1 MQQRE
6 GGFGLST
13 GVASLSTCATRA
25 ERNARASSCATT
37 MTDRG
42 LEFKSAC
49 RLARKKLGA
58 PAAADEPRAGAPALH
73 QSLAARQS
81 SAIAAKLSE
90 IDGRLA
96 NLRAA
101 AERKH
106 DGGANAFER
115 AMAAV
120 ERDCAWADKGI
131 AAILAAA
138 DGKRGQRR
146 DHERVIAATLR
157 SRLGD
162 RLREVQACAAARQR
176 ALKEQQKRRNKFSH
190 SGPAISTRVQL
201 DTPLFAT
208 AYKPRARA
216 AARGRAAARRA
227 ARAARR
233 APPGAFAPSSS
244 FAPSGLRARRPGAAA
259 GAAAETQS
267 RLQLQQEQQRQQMM
281 LEQASRR
288 LDTAHN
294 IEKEIGKLG
303 EVFSRFS
310 SLVAQQ
316 AEVVERLDDD
326 VEGALGEVEMG
337 HAELL
342 KAQEVLRGN
351 RALFLKVFAVL
362 IALIVLFVLF

>member
-1 MQQRE
+1 MIPSMAAATMQQRD
-6 GGFGLST
+6 GGFGLLRDCCEVRAPIER
-13 GVASLSTCATRA
+13 GCRLDVLETCATRA
-25 ERNARASSCATT
+25 ERNARASRAQHT

-190 SGPAISTRVQL
+190 SGPAIGVR
-201 DTPLFAT
+201 
-208 AYKPRARA
+208 
-216 AARGRAAARRA
+216 
-227 ARAARR
+227 
-233 APPGAFAPSSS
+233 
-244 FAPSGLRARRPGAAA
+244 RARR
-259 GAAAETQS
+259 
-267 RLQLQQEQQRQQMM
+267 
-281 LEQASRR
+281 
-288 LDTAHN
+288 
-294 IEKEIGKLG
+294 
-303 EVFSRFS
+303 FSTPRPS
-310 SLVAQQ
+310 
-316 AEVVERLDDD
+316 
-326 VEGALGEVEMG
+326 
-337 HAELL
+337 
-342 KAQEVLRGN
+342 
-351 RALFLKVFAVL
+351 
-362 IALIVLFVLF
+362 

>member
-1 MQQRE
+1 M
-6 GGFGLST
+6 GPT
-13 GVASLSTCATRA
+13 
-25 ERNARASSCATT
+25 
-37 MTDRG
+37 
-42 LEFKSAC
+42 
-49 RLARKKLGA
+49 LGMV
-58 PAAADEPRAGAPALH
+58 
-73 QSLAARQS
+73 S
-81 SAIAAKLSE
+81 
-90 IDGRLA
+90 
-96 NLRAA
+96 
-101 AERKH
+101 
-106 DGGANAFER
+106 
-115 AMAAV
+115 
-120 ERDCAWADKGI
+120 
-131 AAILAAA
+131 
-138 DGKRGQRR
+138 
-146 DHERVIAATLR
+146 
-157 SRLGD
+157 
-162 RLREVQACAAARQR
+162 
-176 ALKEQQKRRNKFSH
+176 
-190 SGPAISTRVQL
+190 
-201 DTPLFAT
+201 
-208 AYKPRARA
+208 
-216 AARGRAAARRA
+216 
-227 ARAARR
+227 
-233 APPGAFAPSSS
+233 PGAFAPSSS

-281 LEQASRR
+281 LEQTSRRR

>member
-1 MQQRE
+1 
-6 GGFGLST
+6 
-13 GVASLSTCATRA
+13 
-25 ERNARASSCATT
+25 

-157 SRLGD
+157 AATRGS
-162 RLREVQACAAARQR
+162 AAA
-176 ALKEQQKRRNKFSH
+176 A
-190 SGPAISTRVQL
+190 P
-201 DTPLFAT
+201 
-208 AYKPRARA
+208 A
-216 AARGRAAARRA
+216 AAA
-227 ARAARR
+227 

-288 LDTAHN
+288 RLDTAHN

-303 EVFSRFS
+303 ERLRASSSSPSRPRS
-310 SLVAQQ
+310 SS
-316 AEVVERLDDD
+316 LDDD
-326 VEGALGEVEMG
+326 AEGAPARSRWATRTPQGAGV
-337 HAELL
+337 
-342 KAQEVLRGN
+342 VRGN

>member
-1 MQQRE
+1 
-6 GGFGLST
+6 
-13 GVASLSTCATRA
+13 
-25 ERNARASSCATT
+25 

-208 AYKPRARA
+208 AYKPRAPARPPA
-216 AARGRAAARRA
+216 AAPPPAAAARRRCR
-227 ARAARR
+227 RAA
-233 APPGAFAPSSS
+233 GAFAPSSS

-281 LEQASRR
+281 LEQTSRRR